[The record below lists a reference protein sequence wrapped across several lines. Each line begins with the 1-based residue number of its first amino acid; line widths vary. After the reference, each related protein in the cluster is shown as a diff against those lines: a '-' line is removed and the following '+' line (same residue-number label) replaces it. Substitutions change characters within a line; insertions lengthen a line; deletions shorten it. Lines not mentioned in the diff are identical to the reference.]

1 MLNILINAYDTFF
14 LSRIVKKN
22 LTITNTTSLEFKKHF
37 SINEIQP
44 AICVIL

>member
-1 MLNILINAYDTFF
+1 MLNILINAYDTSFPI
-14 LSRIVKKN
+14 SNCYKH

-44 AICVIL
+44 CNMC